1 MLPMAETLSG
11 SPKVSEKRLS
21 ASRTLL
27 RTLVA
32 CPMRGK
38 KLSLRYLK
46 YKHICKRPGE
56 ITDEARERAMDTA
69 VARLRRRLGVG
80 V

>member
-1 MLPMAETLSG
+1 MLPMAEALSG

-27 RTLVA
+27 RTLVV
-32 CPMRGK
+32 CPMCGK
-38 KLSLRYLK
+38 KLSLHYLK
-46 YKHICKRPGE
+46 YKHIGKRPGD
-56 ITDEARERAMDTA
+56 ITDEARERAMDSAMT
-69 VARLRRRLGVG
+69 RLRRRLGVE